1 LSLIVQVIYAQTLK
15 DEPPITALKKRLDK
29 EEKTEEKKKYN

>member
-1 LSLIVQVIYAQTLK
+1 MLK